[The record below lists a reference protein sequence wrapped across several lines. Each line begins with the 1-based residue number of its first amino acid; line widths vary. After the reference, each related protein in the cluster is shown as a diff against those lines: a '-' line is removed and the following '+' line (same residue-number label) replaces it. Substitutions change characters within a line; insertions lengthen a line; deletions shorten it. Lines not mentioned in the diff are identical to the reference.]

1 VKVAI
6 EHQPKLDC
14 YDYRININDHINFF
28 DLKTGSC
35 ITLNSEFDDT
45 VCVAEFS
52 QEYEQL

>member
-1 VKVAI
+1 MKVAI

-14 YDYRININDHINFF
+14 YDYRININDHINVF

-52 QEYEQL
+52 QEY